1 MAAKPAAAAPAAEE
15 AEAPKKGGNGLMIV
29 LIVLV
34 VVLIAAV
41 GGLAFMMLG
50 HKDEAKDGEAHAA
63 GADAHQAAEAYKAD
77 DHGKAYSPSFKQFP
91 PPAPGSPPLYFD
103 MEQLVVN
110 FKGEG
115 KAKHLAVKVKMM
127 THYPEVVTALE
138 EIKPILVNDIS
149 DSLRKKTYTEMSAD
163 DAQDKLAEELLTI
176 SRKDLEEEKVY
187 PDLLEKIL
195 IERFVMQ

>member
-1 MAAKPAAAAPAAEE
+1 MSAKPAPAPATAEE
-15 AEAPKKGGNGLMIV
+15 GEAPKKGGNGLMIV
-29 LIVLV
+29 LIVLI
-34 VVLIAAV
+34 VVLIVAV
-41 GGLAFMMLG
+41 GGLAFMMMNNS
-50 HKDEAKDGEAHAA
+50 HKDDAKDGEHAT
-63 GADAHQAAEAYKAD
+63 AAEPKAEPYKAD
-77 DHGKAYSPSFKQFP
+77 DHGKAYSPSFKQFHA
-91 PPAPGSPPLYFD
+91 PAPGSPPIYFD
-103 MEQLVVN
+103 LEQLVVN

-149 DSLRKKTYTEMSAD
+149 DILRKKSYTEMSAD
-163 DAQDKLAEELLTI
+163 DAQEKLAADLLAVT
-176 SRKDLEEEKVY
+176 RKNLEEEKVY